1 MGHPSMPM
9 HNPQGNQGRPMAP
22 PQPASKNGRPTSTNQ
37 PPRKQKIQ
45 GHMKEESPTASGMKP
60 IGRSISSHDEDDP
73 ALHYHMPP
81 PHPRPSAASPPTH
94 ATITALST
102 APSPGHWTKREDD
115 MLRSLIEEHGN
126 TDWKVVASFLPGR
139 TESACQNRWQKVLKV
154 GLTRGP
160 WTDDEDKKL
169 MQLVETFGPRKW
181 SAIAEELPG
190 RIGKQCRE
198 RWHNHLN
205 PNLKRKAWSDDE
217 DRRILECHMKMGNR
231 WAEMSKYL
239 PGR

>member
-1 MGHPSMPM
+1 M
-9 HNPQGNQGRPMAP
+9 HGYL
-22 PQPASKNGRPTSTNQ
+22 
-37 PPRKQKIQ
+37 
-45 GHMKEESPTASGMKP
+45 KEEDPTESGMEP
-60 IGRSISSHDEDDP
+60 VPSQEDVP
-73 ALHYHMPP
+73 SQRYQMPP
-81 PHPRPSAASPPTH
+81 PASRPGAASPPTH
-94 ATITALST
+94 AAIAALAT
-102 APSPGHWTKREDD
+102 TTSPGHWNKREDD

-160 WTDDEDKKL
+160 WTDEEDQKL
-169 MQLVETFGPRKW
+169 VKLVETFGPRKW

-190 RIGKQCRE
+190 RSGKQCRE

-205 PNLKRKAWSDDE
+205 PNVKRKAWSETE
-217 DRRILECHMKMGNR
+217 DRQILECHMKMGNR

-239 PGR
+239 PGRYVVKNGNGLTSGNFHRMISPIVRILVERTMPSRTTGIRPSRKRWNVT